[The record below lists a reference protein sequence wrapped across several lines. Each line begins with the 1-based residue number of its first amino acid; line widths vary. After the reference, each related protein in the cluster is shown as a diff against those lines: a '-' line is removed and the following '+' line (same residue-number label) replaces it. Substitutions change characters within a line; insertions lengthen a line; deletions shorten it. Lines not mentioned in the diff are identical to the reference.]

1 MDRNRIDGN
10 ALHFGIYNHVLTVDN
25 DKLVT
30 RKLIV
35 LKDGKLPVAFTNFDM
50 FAGGSGTPLKH
61 LDSNDGPQYLYVCKF
76 LNYVFFEKYSITKL
90 TDITAEMLISFLKG
104 YGSGTMSR
112 KRTHKIDKF

>member
-1 MDRNRIDGN
+1 MLRFCTFVVIMILESTYLVVLFIDFIPYNTFLEDQYMDRNRIDGN

-50 FAGGSGTPLKH
+50 FAGG
-61 LDSNDGPQYLYVCKF
+61 
-76 LNYVFFEKYSITKL
+76 
-90 TDITAEMLISFLKG
+90 
-104 YGSGTMSR
+104 
-112 KRTHKIDKF
+112 